1 MKNIKT
7 FDSFEN
13 ISEKG
18 DKWIQDV
25 IKRPGALRKKLRKGK
40 GEKISKEEI
49 NSELSK
55 LKKKD
60 KDKSKPGVQG
70 LSKSDLTKFR
80 QLGLAKTL
88 KGLKENH
95 GHENYMFFNNLETI
109 KRMAEELL
117 SMDHEKMDSMMSN
130 GHDWATDHVAV
141 AKEDLEQVY
150 DFFMADE
157 EHEHGMEDQDMDQ
170 DMDMEDMNQDMDQEM
185 GMEEEEEEEEEC
197 PMCKCSPC
205 KCWN

>member
-18 DKWIQDV
+18 DKWIQDA
-25 IKRPGALRKKLRKGK
+25 IKRPGALRKNLGKKK
-40 GEKISKEEI
+40 GEKISKGEI
-49 NSELSK
+49 SSELSK

-70 LSKSDLTKFR
+70 LSKSDLAKFR

-117 SMDHEKMDSMMSN
+117 SMDHDKMDSMMSN

-150 DFFMADE
+150 DFFMSDE
-157 EHEHGMEDQDMDQ
+157 EQYHDEEDVMVGG
-170 DMDMEDMNQDMDQEM
+170 ED
-185 GMEEEEEEEEEC
+185 MEEEEEDEEFSEEEEC
-197 PMCKCSPC
+197 PMCKCNPC

>member
-7 FDSFEN
+7 FESFEN
-13 ISEKG
+13 ISEEKG
-18 DKWIQDV
+18 EKWIQDA
-25 IKRPGALRKKLRKGK
+25 ISHPGALRKKLGKSK
-40 GEKISKEEI
+40 GEKITKGEI
-49 NSELSK
+49 GTEMAK

-60 KDKSKPGVQG
+60 KDKSKPGIQG
-70 LSKSDLTKFR
+70 LSKKDLTKFR

-88 KGLKENH
+88 KGLKEGH

-150 DFFMADE
+150 DFFMSDE
-157 EHEHGMEDQDMDQ
+157 EQYHDEEDVMVGG
-170 DMDMEDMNQDMDQEM
+170 ED
-185 GMEEEEEEEEEC
+185 MEEEEEDEEFSEEEEC
-197 PMCKCSPC
+197 PMCKCNPC